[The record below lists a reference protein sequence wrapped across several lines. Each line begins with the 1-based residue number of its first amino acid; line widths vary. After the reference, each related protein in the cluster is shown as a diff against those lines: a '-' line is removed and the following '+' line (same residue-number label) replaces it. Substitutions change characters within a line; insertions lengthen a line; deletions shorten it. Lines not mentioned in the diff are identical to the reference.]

1 MRTEI
6 FCFKNKNKMKAINNF
21 EFRAKLKNL
30 ISKVFFSHI
39 FYSNFSIYIN
49 KLM

>member
-30 ISKVFFSHI
+30 ISKVFFLI
-39 FYSNFSIYIN
+39 FSIQTFQLILIN
-49 KLM
+49 